1 VISFRANTSATALAS
16 AESVALVAR
25 SVFWFAGVAV
35 R

>member
-1 VISFRANTSATALAS
+1 VILFRVNTSATALAS

-25 SVFWFAGVAV
+25 LVSCRGAFG